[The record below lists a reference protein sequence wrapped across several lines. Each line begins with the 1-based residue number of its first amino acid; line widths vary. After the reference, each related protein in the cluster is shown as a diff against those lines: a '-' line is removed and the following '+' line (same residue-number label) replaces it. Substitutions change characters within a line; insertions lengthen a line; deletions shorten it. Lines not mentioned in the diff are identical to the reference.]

1 MRILFDDV
9 IDMMYVVAMYRTFI
23 LVSRH
28 QSSREMYRAFLS
40 FIMLFISI
48 ALLLSCSGCPL
59 VKERGSQKGGQQ
71 QTTRSEPMT
80 PTWEVAD

>member
-9 IDMMYVVAMYRTFI
+9 IDTMYVV
-23 LVSRH
+23 
-28 QSSREMYRAFLS
+28 EMYRAFLS

-59 VKERGSQKGGQQ
+59 VKERGSKKGHQQ
-71 QTTRSEPMT
+71 QTAPSEPMT